1 MWRLPFISREHHES
15 VLKERDRIIAELHA
29 EVARM
34 DKRAETPIAV
44 TVKLPDD
51 FAVLAPAFVRP
62 TRGKRDV
69 KPENSMPLE
78 SIKWHEVNE
87 EDPDAIAKIILA
99 ENGGRLLA
107 PQILAQATA
116 RVQRRIR
123 QAKVHQTLRQMEVGT
138 MDARVPPSV
147 RVEEQPVEI
156 PDEIRERIEM
166 ADRGI

>member
-1 MWRLPFISREHHES
+1 
-15 VLKERDRIIAELHA
+15 
-29 EVARM
+29 M

-62 TRGKRDV
+62 KHGKRDV

-87 EDPDAIAKIILA
+87 EDPDAIAKILLA
-99 ENGGRLLA
+99 ETGGKLLP
-107 PQILAQATA
+107 PQLLAQATA
-116 RVQRRIR
+116 RIKRTIM
-123 QAKVHQTLRQMEVGT
+123 QAKVNQTLRQMEVGT

-147 RVEEQPVEI
+147 RVVEEPAEI
-156 PDEIRERIEM
+156 PDDVRARIEM